1 MKSNNTKNTAVSTI
15 SNIVIAFVLVS
26 TLLVTVL
33 AVAPWQTTTQE
44 TSAIYTGDEDSGRI
58 ALMFNVY
65 ENAEIAL
72 NIAKTLLEHGFRA
85 TFFVGG
91 KWVERNGVA
100 LLSLYHMGMELGNH
114 GYLHR
119 DHKAISYTK
128 NVDEIVMTE
137 RLIDAHLKGFP
148 DYKNSKLFAP
158 PSGSIGE
165 NMFSAC
171 HDLGY
176 KVIMWTR
183 DTIDWR
189 DHDAELIYER
199 AIRDVKAG
207 DLVLMHPTKET
218 LSALPKIIQYIKN
231 QGLVIDIVTNVIQ

>member
-100 LLSLYHMGMELGNH
+100 LLSLY
-114 GYLHR
+114 
-119 DHKAISYTK
+119 
-128 NVDEIVMTE
+128 
-137 RLIDAHLKGFP
+137 
-148 DYKNSKLFAP
+148 
-158 PSGSIGE
+158 
-165 NMFSAC
+165 
-171 HDLGY
+171 
-176 KVIMWTR
+176 
-183 DTIDWR
+183 
-189 DHDAELIYER
+189 
-199 AIRDVKAG
+199 
-207 DLVLMHPTKET
+207 LM
-218 LSALPKIIQYIKN
+218 
-231 QGLVIDIVTNVIQ
+231 

>member
-1 MKSNNTKNTAVSTI
+1 MKLNNTKNTFVTI
-15 SNIVIAFVLVS
+15 LSNLVIIFVLVS
-26 TLLVTVL
+26 TLAVTIL
-33 AVAPWQTTTQE
+33 AISPWQTTE
-44 TSAIYTGDEDSGRI
+44 EASAIYTGDDESGRI

-65 ENAEIAL
+65 ENADITI
-72 NIAKTLLEHGFRA
+72 NIAKTLIEYGFRA

-91 KWVERNGVA
+91 KWVERNGAA
-100 LLSLYHMGMELGNH
+100 LMSLYNMGMELGNH

-119 DHKAISYTK
+119 DHKALSYTK
-128 NVDEIVMTE
+128 NVDEILLAE
-137 RLIDAHLKGFP
+137 KLIDAHLQGFP
-148 DYKNSKLFAP
+148 DYKNPKLFAP

-171 HDLGY
+171 QDLGY

-189 DHDAELIYER
+189 DHDADLIYER

-218 LSALPKIIQYIKN
+218 LSALPQIIQYVKS
-231 QGLVIDIVTNVIQ
+231 QGLVIDIVSNVIQ